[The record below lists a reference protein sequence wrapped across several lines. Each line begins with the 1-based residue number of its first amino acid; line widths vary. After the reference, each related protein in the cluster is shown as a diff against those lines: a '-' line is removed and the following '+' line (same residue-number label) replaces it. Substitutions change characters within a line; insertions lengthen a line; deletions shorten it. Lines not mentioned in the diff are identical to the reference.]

1 MIWKISYAFVFF
13 LWTLSS
19 VSGLTREVVTNMPC
33 FSFQFR
39 CDTGKCIRK
48 NYRCDNDLD
57 CGRSDSSDEQNC
69 GKALWTLNRFERYE
83 QVRNKA
89 AEWLIGQTELKSDLR
104 SWGYSPVKV
113 AVALYTHNETYF
125 YHGNRTG
132 NTISSELQIHILSKL
147 AQ

>member
-69 GKALWTLNRFERYE
+69 GKGKIIA
-83 QVRNKA
+83 
-89 AEWLIGQTELKSDLR
+89 
-104 SWGYSPVKV
+104 
-113 AVALYTHNETYF
+113 
-125 YHGNRTG
+125 
-132 NTISSELQIHILSKL
+132 ISSFHLFVEKSNKRKDAIASSFHYVSLVCKI
-147 AQ
+147 